1 MGEFSADEGRCYLDA
16 SYDRF
21 PKISLSYCPKE
32 QRKAEKVIPS
42 VQSGSV
48 TPTLWQWQGKDPHFS
63 RFSISLSVASIA
75 VILVGL
81 LRLSFSQLS

>member
-1 MGEFSADEGRCYLDA
+1 MLNLALKCSVFLLYSVDKWMGEFSADEGRCYLDA

-48 TPTLWQWQGKDPHFS
+48 TPTL
-63 RFSISLSVASIA
+63 
-75 VILVGL
+75 
-81 LRLSFSQLS
+81 

>member
-48 TPTLWQWQGKDPHFS
+48 TPTL
-63 RFSISLSVASIA
+63 
-75 VILVGL
+75 
-81 LRLSFSQLS
+81 